1 MKRRKFADGG
11 ETTEMEPSSEGGRFS
26 KTDPDIYA
34 RARRFVESGGKKEEE
49 SKPVRKATSAPA
61 TKEAPAERSSD
72 TSKRFP
78 SEAKSASK
86 EAPAERSSDTSKRS
100 PSEAKSASK
109 DDYAKSVSE
118 RIKEFR
124 ERARTRDTGTDTR
137 PVNERIFGTKTKVE
151 EPSAKRAEI
160 PTSSS
165 GPKAPASTGEST
177 SGPSNLD
184 RVLMATGAGAGLT
197 GAAALAYK
205 AKRAYD
211 AKRAAENMKASRA
224 ATNTGGAPRAAL
236 LAQADARAKAADQA
250 RLPKD
255 IMDMLNKPYKK
266 GGTVKKY
273 AEGGMVGSASR
284 RADGIATKGKTKCK
298 IY

>member
-61 TKEAPAERSSD
+61 PKATSAPTTKEAPAERASD

-86 EAPAERSSDTSKRS
+86 
-100 PSEAKSASK
+100 
-109 DDYAKSVSE
+109 DDDAKSVSE
-118 RIKEFR
+118 RIKETR
-124 ERARTRDTGTDTR
+124 ERARTSDTGTDTR
-137 PVNERIFGTKTKVE
+137 SVNERIFGTKTKVE

-165 GPKAPASTGEST
+165 GPEAPASTGKST

-184 RVLMATGAGAGLT
+184 RILMATGAGAGLT
-197 GAAALAYK
+197 GAAALGRLAYN
-205 AKRAYD
+205 AKRATD
-211 AKRAAENMKASRA
+211 AKRAAETTREAAKAFS
-224 ATNTGGAPRAAL
+224 APRATEVAKDVTKRRFPEKMENVML
-236 LAQADARAKAADQA
+236 KPKKRTLAEE
-250 RLPKD
+250 LGVE
-255 IMDMLNKPYKK
+255 YKK